1 MAGNPH
7 ITLDSAKDVT
17 VAPKDGKGGSTA
29 AIMSTFAEHYDVEEA
44 VHDILCEIMACKK

>member
-17 VAPKDGKGGSTA
+17 VAPKDGGSTA
-29 AIMSTFAEHYDVEEA
+29 AIMSIFAVHYDVEEA
-44 VHDILCEIMACKK
+44 VHDIRCEIMACQK